1 MPTTKG
7 KKPRFTAKDDRQA
20 SHVAKAM
27 KKRGLTAKEAKSVG
41 YATVNKQKSA
51 RKKTSRKKT
60 SAKKGAK
67 FSAAATARNREG
79 KPDKAPMRRKR
90 NKGRS

>member
-1 MPTTKG
+1 MPG
-7 KKPRFTAKDDRQA
+7 GRFTKKEDRQA
-20 SHVAKAM
+20 AHVAASER
-27 KKRGLTAKEAKSVG
+27 KRGVSAKKAKSIG
-41 YATVNKQKSA
+41 YATVNK

-60 SAKKGAK
+60 SRKKATAQK

-90 NKGRS
+90 NKGRT

>member
-20 SHVAKAM
+20 SHVAASM
-27 KKRGLTAKEAKSVG
+27 KKRGKSAKDAKAIG
-41 YATVNKQKSA
+41 YATVTKQKSA

-60 SAKKGAK
+60 PVKKGAK